1 MQAENARRAAE
12 MLKQSGELARTA
24 AEMFD
29 GGAAEEVVQK
39 RLEQAKNLAHS
50 SMELL
55 EQHDVP
61 ATKCKPSLLRRVAG
75 AALLTGMALYSVPEW
90 RRSVGDAVKVVV
102 DTLRD
107 AK

>member
-24 AEMFD
+24 AEMY
-29 GGAAEEVVQK
+29 GGAAEEAVQK